1 METAISMAGNV
12 GTEVDYT
19 SGEGYSFASFRL
31 AATPRIRRGGEWTD
45 GETVWTTVQAVNR
58 TAENVR
64 ASVHKGEA
72 VVVVGRLRAR
82 RWVGQDGQQHERLV
96 LEAKSV
102 GHDLARGTSRFTRNE
117 RMAPAEPRAD
127 SGPALESR
135 PDGERCGA
143 DDEAESL
150 PAESLASVEDG
161 VAEPAA

>member
-1 METAISMAGNV
+1 MDTAISMAGNV

-102 GHDLARGTSRFTRNE
+102 G
-117 RMAPAEPRAD
+117 
-127 SGPALESR
+127 
-135 PDGERCGA
+135 
-143 DDEAESL
+143 
-150 PAESLASVEDG
+150 
-161 VAEPAA
+161 